1 LNYPLHNK
9 TAKRLLSPA
18 LCSLFILGTAHVQA
32 ADPEVE
38 ALKQQLSEQQQEIA
52 ALRSMVEQLVQQA
65 QGDGPV
71 LQESSISGSPQAAVA
86 AIQPSAPSRSFNWAR
101 DAVGDARSDVVE
113 QGGFPAAIKIKGRDD
128 IPVDLAISG
137 FVKTI
142 AFWDNNS
149 ERDDEYFLPALF
161 GIGDENRDGQFKTS
175 ADLTRLYFDARSD
188 VGPGNIRAYVEWEFR
203 NDFNLRH
210 AYADWSGEYGG
221 LKAGQYWSNFM
232 DLGALPES
240 NIEPLVSGAAFA
252 RQAQVRYTS
261 PTMSD
266 VFFML
271 SVEDPSSNDVIT
283 ESTPLRSRPDFIGTM
298 QWNIADTAHIQL
310 GGLWRD
316 IEVRD
321 DELADTSTDGWGLRT
336 AGAWRI
342 TPNNKIL
349 GGVTYGDG
357 IGRYLLGLD
366 PVSGGYVGESGEL
379 RSRKALGGFASYQYK
394 YNPHLRFN
402 MTAGYAEAD
411 DDVDLPGDQFKST
424 SYFATNF
431 FYQISP
437 FLVVSTEYNW
447 GKRENLD
454 GSDLDDHRITLGLQL
469 Y

>member
-1 LNYPLHNK
+1 VSHPLLNK
-9 TAKRLLSPA
+9 TAKRLGSPA
-18 LCSLFILGTAHVQA
+18 LCALFILSAAPVQA

-38 ALKQQLSEQQQEIA
+38 GLKQQLSEQQQEIA
-52 ALRSMVEQLVQQA
+52 ALRSMIEQLVQQA
-65 QGDGPV
+65 QGDEPV
-71 LQESSISGSPQAAVA
+71 LQESSISASPQPAVEA
-86 AIQPSAPSRSFNWAR
+86 VQPSAPSRSFNWTR
-101 DAVGDARSDVVE
+101 DAVGDARSDIVE
-113 QGGFPAAIKIKGRDD
+113 QGGFPAAIRIKGHDD
-128 IPVDLAISG
+128 LPVDLAIGG
-137 FVKTI
+137 FIKTI
-142 AFWDNNS
+142 AFWDNHS

-161 GIGDENRDGQFKTS
+161 GLFDEHQDGQFKTS
-175 ADLTRLYFDARSD
+175 ASLSRMHLDARSD
-188 VGPGNIRAYVEWEFR
+188 VGPGTVRGYLEWEFR
-203 NDFNLRH
+203 NGFNLRH
-210 AYADWSGEYGG
+210 AYLDWSGKYGG

-266 VFFML
+266 VFFIL

-316 IEVRD
+316 IEVRN
-321 DELADTSTDGWGLRT
+321 DELADTSTDGWGLRA

-342 TPNNKIL
+342 TPNHKIL
-349 GGVTYGDG
+349 GGVTLGDG

-366 PVSGGYVGESGEL
+366 PVSGGYVDDNGEL
-379 RSRKALGGFASYQYK
+379 RSRKAHGGFASYQLK
-394 YNPHLRFN
+394 IKPDLRFN
-402 MTAGYAEAD
+402 VTAGYAEAD
-411 DDVDLPGDQFKST
+411 DDVDLPGDQFRS
-424 SYFATNF
+424 SSWFAANI

-437 FLVVSTEYNW
+437 FLVVSAEYNW

-454 GSDLDDHRITLGLQL
+454 GSDLDDQRITLGLQL
-469 Y
+469 F